1 MIQCCQAAVGV
12 VDTPTQTKALEK
24 VQAVIQII
32 IETDDHPGRA
42 MIRQKP
48 HPLVR
53 IVPQKMI

>member
-1 MIQCCQAAVGV
+1 MGV